1 MKKGVSIGSW
11 SRCCDGS
18 WDAAKKSDPEK
29 VGMERT
35 VAAAIWAAAAGEA
48 AERAADACRVGD
60 VEEGSATRARVGR
73 SLGVVVDSADDRAE
87 MRGSDRGPADC
98 LWVCC

>member
-1 MKKGVSIGSW
+1 MKKGVSKGSW
-11 SRCCDGS
+11 LRCCDGS

-29 VGMERT
+29 VGVERT
-35 VAAAIWAAAAGEA
+35 VAAAAIWDAAGEA
-48 AERAADACRVGD
+48 SEGVADAFRVG
-60 VEEGSATRARVGR
+60 VAEKGSATRATVDR